1 MDGVFLANVNFLIG
15 LNSRFHQQLL
25 LSGEY
30 FANLT
35 HGTQSKC
42 RIAKFRGLLRVW
54 SSAYKTCHLIIMI
67 ILMVKST
74 PFLEKKIGCQ
84 DNLPRTFFRIM
95 LFGSWKS
102 M

>member
-35 HGTQSKC
+35 HGTQSNC

-54 SSAYKTCHLIIMI
+54 SSAYKTSHLIIMI
-67 ILMVKST
+67 IDGQEH
-74 PFLEKKIGCQ
+74 PIFRKKIRCQ
-84 DNLPRTFFRIM
+84 DNLPRTFLRIL